1 MHPSLY
7 LMALGVALSVAS
19 WVWFRLPGKAF
30 WKLVPIWRSSEWLR
44 PAGVWLW
51 IAGTIVGFIGL
62 GWAIQSGEV
71 FA

>member
-30 WKLVPIWRSSEWLR
+30 WKLVPIWRSSGAWR
-44 PAGVWLW
+44 A
-51 IAGTIVGFIGL
+51 
-62 GWAIQSGEV
+62 
-71 FA
+71 